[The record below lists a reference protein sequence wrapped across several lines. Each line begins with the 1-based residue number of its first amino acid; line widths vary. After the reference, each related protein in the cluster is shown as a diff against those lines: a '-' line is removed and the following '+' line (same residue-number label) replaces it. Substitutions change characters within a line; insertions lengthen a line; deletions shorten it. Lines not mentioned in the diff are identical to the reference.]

1 MPYNP
6 LNFTTLPSFVAARPN
21 LRLHTEFAPLTSDRI
36 AGALWE
42 PPVRVAN
49 HLTSEGIIDR
59 TPLSVMSDGK
69 VDLSI
74 KYTGEFSCHMRIEP
88 YPFDSHDC
96 YIEVTMPMTRST
108 VVLDGSLGIALA
120 LHPEGFDAFARNTTT
135 YITRLDRDPTSRELP

>member
-1 MPYNP
+1 MRTRHGSPSISNTAAPIDAMPYNP

-96 YIEVTMPMTRST
+96 YIEVTMPMT
-108 VVLDGSLGIALA
+108 
-120 LHPEGFDAFARNTTT
+120 DAGRPGGVSWLVA
-135 YITRLDRDPTSRELP
+135 